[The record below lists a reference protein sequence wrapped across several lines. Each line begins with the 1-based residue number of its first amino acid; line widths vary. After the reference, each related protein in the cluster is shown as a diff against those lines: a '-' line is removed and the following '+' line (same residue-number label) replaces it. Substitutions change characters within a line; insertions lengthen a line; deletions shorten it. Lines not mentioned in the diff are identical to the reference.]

1 MRILVV
7 LFLPAFLLTQAPTT
21 RASLAITHVT
31 VIDTANGSARG
42 DMTVIIGGN
51 RIISTGDS
59 ATTKSPR
66 QISVVDGRGKFLIPG
81 LWDMHVHM
89 FSNSD
94 RPGTDNSEYFFPLL
108 VANGVIGVRDMWSD
122 PEDIQLARRWNTE
135 IEAGRL
141 LAPHMIVSS
150 RIVDGEPPVQSN
162 ALVVRNADEAREAV
176 RELKASGAGFIKVV
190 WNLSRDA
197 YFAIADESQRQR
209 IPFEGHVPYA
219 VTAAEASDAGQRT
232 IEHMAGIRE
241 ACENRQ
247 ARLSYDADRCRAL
260 ADRFQRNGT
269 WLVPTNVMVWR
280 PAGVDLNARRRYAP
294 SQRAGGVDRQISTL
308 DQVPAPGFTQAM
320 RQVGRFL
327 AGTDIS
333 SSRPWLLPGF
343 SLQDELA
350 LFVEQ
355 GYTAVEALQAAT
367 LNAAKYRGALDD
379 SGTVEPGK
387 RADLMLLDAD
397 PLVDIRNT
405 AKINAVI
412 LNGRLLD
419 RMKLDHFLAEGELA
433 ASKQKPSPPAP
444 TVTLVV
450 SGAGNTATVF
460 AGTWETDVQG
470 QASVDLKVDGTK
482 LTGTAKAFVKPGFA
496 QTLEVFDGRIDGN
509 TMTFKVKS
517 PDGDRTITFTGTV
530 AGNEIDFTRDVEVVA
545 GGFPGGQGLFGV
557 GGAPR
562 FSARRVK

>member
-1 MRILVV
+1 
-7 LFLPAFLLTQAPTT
+7 
-21 RASLAITHVT
+21 
-31 VIDTANGSARG
+31 
-42 DMTVIIGGN
+42 
-51 RIISTGDS
+51 
-59 ATTKSPR
+59 
-66 QISVVDGRGKFLIPG
+66 
-81 LWDMHVHM
+81 
-89 FSNSD
+89 
-94 RPGTDNSEYFFPLL
+94 
-108 VANGVIGVRDMWSD
+108 
-122 PEDIQLARRWNTE
+122 
-135 IEAGRL
+135 
-141 LAPHMIVSS
+141 
-150 RIVDGEPPVQSN
+150 
-162 ALVVRNADEAREAV
+162 
-176 RELKASGAGFIKVV
+176 
-190 WNLSRDA
+190 
-197 YFAIADESQRQR
+197 
-209 IPFEGHVPYA
+209 
-219 VTAAEASDAGQRT
+219 
-232 IEHMAGIRE
+232 
-241 ACENRQ
+241 
-247 ARLSYDADRCRAL
+247 
-260 ADRFQRNGT
+260 
-269 WLVPTNVMVWR
+269 
-280 PAGVDLNARRRYAP
+280 
-294 SQRAGGVDRQISTL
+294 
-308 DQVPAPGFTQAM
+308 
-320 RQVGRFL
+320 
-327 AGTDIS
+327 
-333 SSRPWLLPGF
+333 
-343 SLQDELA
+343 
-350 LFVEQ
+350 
-355 GYTAVEALQAAT
+355 
-367 LNAAKYRGALDD
+367 
-379 SGTVEPGK
+379 
-387 RADLMLLDAD
+387 LLDAD